1 MDNKTQR
8 ARLLASALLLGLVS
22 CSSLHAQDGPPRSWE
37 FTAALNTYWYPD
49 EEVSLLPV
57 VTGDRGGLHLE
68 GRYNYED
75 ERTGSFFSGWTL
87 AWDWIVSGEATP
99 MLGLVLGN
107 TNGAAPGLELDVF
120 WWRLE
125 LYTEMEYLLS
135 FDDPEADF
143 FYSWTEVT
151 VGPTDWLRAGLVAQ
165 RITVFNSEREID
177 RGFLVQGLLDRYTA
191 TFHMFNP
198 DDEFPY
204 YVLTLEATF

>member
-1 MDNKTQR
+1 VDSRSQR
-8 ARLLASALLLGLVS
+8 SRLLAWALLLGLT
-22 CSSLHAQDGPPRSWE
+22 SSSPLHAQDDPPESWE

-49 EEVSLLPV
+49 EDVSLLPV
-57 VTGDRGGLHLE
+57 VTADWGGLHLE

-75 ERTGSFFSGWTL
+75 ERTGSLFGGWTV
-87 AWDWIVSGEATP
+87 AWDWIVSGETTP

-135 FDDPEADF
+135 FDDREADF
-143 FYSWTEVT
+143 FYSWTEAT
-151 VGPTDWLRAGLVAQ
+151 VSPTDWLRAGLVAQ
-165 RITVFNSEREID
+165 RIMVFDSEREID
-177 RGFLVQGLLDRYTA
+177 RGFLVQGLLERYAA
-191 TFHMFNP
+191 TFHTFNP

-204 YVLTLEATF
+204 YVFTLEASF